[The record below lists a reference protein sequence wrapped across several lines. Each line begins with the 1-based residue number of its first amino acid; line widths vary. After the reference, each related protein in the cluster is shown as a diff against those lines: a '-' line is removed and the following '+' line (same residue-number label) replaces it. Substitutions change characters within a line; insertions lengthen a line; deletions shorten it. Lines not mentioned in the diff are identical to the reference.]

1 MTLSLLVADDGE
13 AAARKCAET
22 LAGASGNVAL
32 TGGST
37 PQRAYELAAELRSD
51 WNDVTFW
58 WGDERCVPPDH
69 EWSNYGL
76 AKRSLLDRVER
87 VGGVHR
93 IEGELGGE
101 EAAARYDA
109 ALDAVSL
116 DVVLLGLGSDGHAA
130 SLYPHAPGLRERG
143 RRAIAAEA
151 KLDPYVERVTMT
163 IPPLEQ
169 APLLV
174 WLVAGAGK
182 AEAARRAFADPP
194 DEATPAS
201 LIRSKSGTTVA
212 ILDREAARLLEPWTR
227 SADSYM

>member
-1 MTLSLLVADDGE
+1 MSVDLRVVADAD
-13 AAARKCAET
+13 AAARACAEI
-22 LAGASGNVAL
+22 LASASGDVAL

-37 PQRAYELAAELRSD
+37 PQRAYELAAELRGD
-51 WNDVTFW
+51 WRDVTFW

-87 VGGVHR
+87 VGAVRR
-93 IEGELGGE
+93 IEGELGAE

-109 ALDAVSL
+109 GLREVTL

-130 SLYPHAPGLRERG
+130 SLYPHAPGLHERER
-143 RRAIAAEA
+143 RAVPAEA
-151 KLDPYVERVTMT
+151 KLDPYVDRVTLT
-163 IPPLEQ
+163 IPALSG

-174 WLVAGAGK
+174 WLVAGEGK
-182 AEAARRAFADPP
+182 AEAARRAFAEPP

-201 LIRSKSGTTVA
+201 LIRSETGKTVA
-212 ILDREAARLLEPWTR
+212 ILDREAARLL
-227 SADSYM
+227 SS